1 MKANLITKQ
10 VMLDYTGIAEPL
22 KIDDIH
28 HDIGE
33 VQSRYF
39 EEPDV
44 IVLWEHQADWLSK
57 QLGTRCAVFGPRLW
71 DNRVGDTGRTGEN
84 GTRLTTIYGVKV
96 RYANL

>member
-22 KIDDIH
+22 KMEDIH

-39 EEPDV
+39 EEPEV
-44 IVLWEHQADWLSK
+44 IVLWEHQADWLTK
-57 QLGTRCAVFGPRLW
+57 QLGNRCAVFGSCF
-71 DNRVGDTGRTGEN
+71 DNRVGDTGQPGGN
-84 GTRLTTIYGVKV
+84 GNRVKTIYGVKV